1 MTQTDEAVAGALAA
15 LAALLERRVR
25 DSCDEVSHYP
35 TPIARCDVQLTR
47 AIEQRDHYL
56 ARLRALRASDV
67 ASLIARPAWPQDE
80 EERVLVGQLEAAVG
94 AEETRS
100 ISLGT
105 RRLSLT
111 TSGHGSP
118 VVVLETGLG
127 AESAE
132 WGAVQHALSAHA
144 RVCRYDRAG
153 RGSSDVAVAP
163 RRPADLVADLH
174 ALLHRAELAPPYV
187 LVGHSFG
194 GLLVRLFAQR
204 HRAEVAGAVF
214 VDAMHPDQ
222 FAVFGQAFP
231 PPRMGEP
238 TALRETREFW
248 SGGWRDS
255 RSTREGIDLVAA
267 CVQARAT
274 TSLTAPCCAQCPT
287 PSP

>member
-1 MTQTDEAVAGALAA
+1 MTQNDEAVRAALAA
-15 LAALLERRVR
+15 LEALLERRVR

-35 TPIARCDVQLTR
+35 TPIARCDVQLTS

-56 ARLRALRASDV
+56 ARLRAIRANDV
-67 ASLIARPAWPQDE
+67 ASLIARRAWPQDE
-80 EERVLVGQLEAAVG
+80 EERALVAQLETAVCV
-94 AEETRS
+94 EETRS
-100 ISLGT
+100 ISVGT
-105 RRLSLT
+105 RRLVLT

-132 WGAVQHALSAHA
+132 WGAVQRSLSTHA

-153 RGSSDVAVAP
+153 RGASDAAVSP
-163 RRPADLVADLH
+163 RRPADLIADLH
-174 ALLHRAELAPPYV
+174 TLLHRVELAPPYL

-204 HRAEVAGAVF
+204 HPADVAGLVL
-214 VDAMHPDQ
+214 VDAMHQNQ
-222 FAVFGQAFP
+222 FEVFGQAFP
-231 PPRMGEP
+231 PPRAGEP

-248 SGGWRDS
+248 SGGWRDP

-267 CVQARAT
+267 CVQARAMHRSAICRST
-274 TSLTAPCCAQCPT
+274 C
-287 PSP
+287 